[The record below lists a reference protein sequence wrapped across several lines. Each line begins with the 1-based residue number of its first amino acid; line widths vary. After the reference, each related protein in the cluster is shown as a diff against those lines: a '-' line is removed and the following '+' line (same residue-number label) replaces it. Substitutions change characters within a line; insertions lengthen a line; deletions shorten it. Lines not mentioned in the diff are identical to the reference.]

1 MPLSKTELDVLQAM
15 TPERRLKV
23 MQSLIEQAWSLKA
36 AMIRTHRPD
45 LSEAEVAKLAREAVA
60 GGRA

>member
-1 MPLSKTELDVLQAM
+1 M
-15 TPERRLKV
+15 TPARRLEV
-23 MQSLIEQAWSLKA
+23 MHSLIVQAWSLKE

-45 LSEAEVAKLAREAVA
+45 LSRAEVTRLAREAVA